1 MTRRNSARGAR
12 RSNKIQ
18 NVRVVDNDEAT
29 DSVRV
34 SNILSSMS
42 SSNQQIRATCGY
54 QATLT
59 PAAGNI
65 GSTVSLV
72 SLQSTDDWQS
82 FSAQYVE
89 FRIRAIQFRIFDV
102 QPNSAAVVNYWA
114 TYHQIGG
121 DVAVGANDV
130 VDRPDA
136 RILTPGAGWITLNWA
151 AHGQPEMEFQPI
163 AGGVAYGGLCYNTS
177 PASVLS
183 GTKYQII
190 AKFVVDFRGRQ

>member
-12 RSNKIQ
+12 RGNRIQ

-34 SNILSSMS
+34 SNILTSMS
-42 SSNQQIRATCGY
+42 ASNQQIRVTCGY
-54 QATLT
+54 QSAIT
-59 PAAGNI
+59 PAAGAN
-65 GSTVSLV
+65 GDLVSLV
-72 SLQSTDDWQS
+72 SLHSTDDWQS
-82 FSAQYVE
+82 FDDQFTE

-102 QPNSAAVVNYWA
+102 QPNSPAVVNYWA

-121 DVAVGANDV
+121 TVAVSPNDV

-136 RILTPGAGWITLNWA
+136 RTLTTGGGWITLNWA

-163 AGGVAYGGLCYNTS
+163 VGGVSYGGLCYSLS
-177 PASVLS
+177 PAATIT
-183 GTKYQII
+183 GAKYQIV
-190 AKFVVDFRGRQ
+190 AKFVVDFRGRT